1 MNPEIRMKR
10 WYQRLGMMGVTV
22 MLSAALLMA
31 GCEGTETRNQVDDT
45 VEELAGKK
53 QVDQMK
59 AMKEDLEQI
68 QTQQADRLKQLQTDD

>member
-1 MNPEIRMKR
+1 MKR
-10 WYQRLGMMGVTV
+10 WHQRLGVMGVTV

>member
-1 MNPEIRMKR
+1 
-10 WYQRLGMMGVTV
+10 
-22 MLSAALLMA
+22 MA

>member
-1 MNPEIRMKR
+1 MKR
-10 WYQRLGMMGVTV
+10 WYQRLGVIGVTV

-68 QTQQADRLKQLQTDD
+68 QTQQTDRLKQFQTDD

>member
-1 MNPEIRMKR
+1 MKR
-10 WYQRLGMMGVTV
+10 WYQKLGAIGATAL
-22 MLSAALLMA
+22 LSSVLLMA
-31 GCEGTETRNQVDDT
+31 ACEGTETRNQVDDT
-45 VEELAGKK
+45 VEELAGQK

>member
-1 MNPEIRMKR
+1 MKR
-10 WYQRLGMMGVTV
+10 WYQRLGVMGVTV

-68 QTQQADRLKQLQTDD
+68 QTQQAERLKQLQTDD

>member
-1 MNPEIRMKR
+1 MKR
-10 WYQRLGMMGVTV
+10 WYQRLGVIGVTV

-59 AMKEDLEQI
+59 DMKEDLEQI
-68 QTQQADRLKQLQTDD
+68 QTQQAKRLKQLQTDD

>member
-1 MNPEIRMKR
+1 MKR
-10 WYQRLGMMGVTV
+10 WYQKLGVIGATAL
-22 MLSAALLMA
+22 LSSALLMA

>member
-1 MNPEIRMKR
+1 MKR

-68 QTQQADRLKQLQTDD
+68 QTQQADRLNQLQTDD

>member
-1 MNPEIRMKR
+1 MKR
-10 WYQRLGMMGVTV
+10 WYQKLGVIGATAL
-22 MLSAALLMA
+22 LSSALLMA

-59 AMKEDLEQI
+59 DMKEDLEQI
-68 QTQQADRLKQLQTDD
+68 QTQQAERLKQLQTDD

>member
-1 MNPEIRMKR
+1 MKR
-10 WYQRLGMMGVTV
+10 WHQRLGVMGVTV
-22 MLSAALLMA
+22 MLFAALLMA
-31 GCEGTETRNQVDDT
+31 GCEGTETRNQVDDS

>member
-1 MNPEIRMKR
+1 MKR
-10 WYQRLGMMGVTV
+10 WHQRLGVMGVTV
-22 MLSAALLMA
+22 MLFAALLMA

>member
-1 MNPEIRMKR
+1 MKR
-10 WYQRLGMMGVTV
+10 WHQRLGVMGVTV

-68 QTQQADRLKQLQTDD
+68 QTQQADRLNQLQTDD

>member
-1 MNPEIRMKR
+1 MKR
-10 WYQRLGMMGVTV
+10 WYQRLGVIGVTV

-68 QTQQADRLKQLQTDD
+68 QTQQAERLKQLQTDD

>member
-1 MNPEIRMKR
+1 MKR
-10 WYQRLGMMGVTV
+10 WHQRLGVMGVTV

-31 GCEGTETRNQVDDT
+31 GCEGTETRNQVEDT

>member
-1 MNPEIRMKR
+1 MKR
-10 WYQRLGMMGVTV
+10 WHQRLGVMGVTV

-31 GCEGTETRNQVDDT
+31 GCEGTETRNQLDDS

>member
-1 MNPEIRMKR
+1 MKR
-10 WYQRLGMMGVTV
+10 WYQRLGVIGATAL
-22 MLSAALLMA
+22 LSSVLLMA
-31 GCEGTETRNQVDDT
+31 GCEGTESRNQVDDT

-68 QTQQADRLKQLQTDD
+68 QTQQADRLEQLQTDD

>member
-1 MNPEIRMKR
+1 MKR
-10 WYQRLGMMGVTV
+10 WHQRLGVMGVTV

-31 GCEGTETRNQVDDT
+31 GCEGTESRNRVDDT

-68 QTQQADRLKQLQTDD
+68 QTQQADRIKQLQTAD